1 MLYAR
6 KSNRVQPIVEA
17 DIQHFLNLGYNI
29 IDEQGNVL
37 LEAMP
42 EDVISLKAA
51 FKRHVEEIA
60 QMKEFIKACEH
71 NMAVAELA
79 IGHLTEEN
87 NELKAQVE
95 KAQATKTTKAK
106 KVKKD
111 EEVVEETAE
120 PKSNE

>member
-51 FKRHVEEIA
+51 FQRHVDEIA
-60 QMKEFIKACEH
+60 KLKNELD
-71 NMAVAELA
+71 VARLA
-79 IGHLTEEN
+79 IGHLTAECE
-87 NELKAQVE
+87 ELKAAVE

-106 KVKKD
+106 KAKKD